1 MKKTVLDIGAGS
13 RIVGLSTLL
22 SLTSKVDFKEVGP
35 FATESIRLNLKV
47 NNLSHNFQILSN
59 RTCQNQEALAG
70 INGALSWLVML
81 SISS

>member
-1 MKKTVLDIGAGS
+1 MGRRTGSSTLHSTQSKLGEKTVLDIGAGS

-47 NNLSHNFQILSN
+47 NNLSHNFQSL
-59 RTCQNQEALAG
+59 
-70 INGALSWLVML
+70 
-81 SISS
+81 